1 MLNDAKLAG
10 GFNLEMVGEFDLVE
24 GQ

>member
-10 GFNLEMVGEFDLVE
+10 AFNPEMVGEFDLVE